1 MRIFL
6 FLLSVSMASRANEQV
21 TFHRIEQAPGPSQV
35 QTVEPAKVES
45 RRKAVYLS
53 YEKFLRQRLE
63 ELNRQLLD
71 RCRVELQRQVRGKG
85 ALKAHLL
92 RDDQAVSHAADAAV
106 LRGKRK
112 TSRQDSVFSHGRFLR
127 NVWR

>member
-21 TFHRIEQAPGPSQV
+21 TFHRIEQTPGPSQV

-63 ELNRQLLD
+63 ELNRQ
-71 RCRVELQRQVRGKG
+71 RPGKWQRDYSSVD
-85 ALKAHLL
+85 AYLKS
-92 RDDQAVSHAADAAV
+92 VSGMRAR
-106 LRGKRK
+106 LK
-112 TSRQDSVFSHGRFLR
+112 
-127 NVWR
+127 